1 MPDFPSTLLP
11 DGFGTAISVANPA
24 SGPAE
29 EFIITAAQPNGSAV
43 WFGANA
49 GIFIPFILHRQAV
62 ATQMTHQNGTV
73 VSGNVDVG
81 IFDERGKL
89 IVSKGTV
96 AQAGTSTIQVHD
108 ITDTELAPNVYFMGM
123 SMDNNTGTVLR
134 SSLSAQLL
142 RAAGVEVMASAF
154 VLPSTVTF
162 AVPTLA
168 FCPNLAVHFVG
179 AGGAV

>member
-11 DGFGTAISVANPA
+11 DGFGTSISVANPA
-24 SGPAE
+24 AGPAE
-29 EFIITAAQPNGSAV
+29 MFIITAAQPNGSAV
-43 WFGANA
+43 WFSANA

-81 IFDERGKL
+81 IYDERRNL
-89 IVSKGTV
+89 IVSKGST

-108 ITDTELAPNVYFMGM
+108 ITDTELSPGVYFMGM
-123 SMDNNTGTVLR
+123 AMDNNTGTVLR
-134 SSLSAQLL
+134 SSVSAQLL
-142 RAAGVEVMASAF
+142 RATGVEIMAAAF
-154 VLPSTVTF
+154 ALPSSLTF
-162 AVPTLA
+162 AVPTVA